1 MPFITE
7 EVKEQVE
14 QVVTQASE
22 VATTAQSYLSWG
34 DKSEIMV
41 VMAIVA
47 GLWLFSK
54 ITAYALKI
62 FAGLFLLAGTFAII
76 FN

>member
-1 MPFITE
+1 MPIITE
-7 EVKEQVE
+7 EVKQQVE
-14 QVVTQASE
+14 QAIAQASE
-22 VATTAQSYLSWG
+22 VATTAQSYLSWS

>member
-1 MPFITE
+1 MPIITE
-7 EVKEQVE
+7 EVKQQVE
-14 QVVTQASE
+14 QVIVQAGEAVSTVE
-22 VATTAQSYLSWG
+22 PIINWAN
-34 DKSEIMV
+34 KSEIMV
-41 VMAIVA
+41 AMAIVV

-62 FAGLFLLAGTFAII
+62 FAGVFLIAGSFLII

>member
-1 MPFITE
+1 MPIITE
-7 EVKEQVE
+7 EIKQLVE
-14 QVVTQASE
+14 PVVTQANE
-22 VATTAQSYLSWG
+22 VVETVSPYLSWS

-62 FAGLFLLAGTFAII
+62 FAGLFLLAGTAAII

>member
-1 MPFITE
+1 MPIITE
-7 EVKEQVE
+7 EVKQQVE
-14 QVVTQASE
+14 QVIVQAGEAVSTVE
-22 VATTAQSYLSWG
+22 PIINWAN
-34 DKSEIMV
+34 KSDIMV
-41 VMAIVA
+41 VMAIVG